1 MQTHFLSFVIMVPNK
16 LLEIYEI
23 YNKWEKIVPLSVRV
37 LWRTLT
43 RFCPR
48 IIQFRSIG
56 WVSIRYGMNLH
67 EDSNTKMIW
76 PTWTEVKDM
85 NHNTQKRKIKIKN
98 NFNPAGNNIIITKY
112 GHEKYILTTRD
123 KSTKQI
129 KVDLLIENV
138 PRHSNHTVT

>member
-1 MQTHFLSFVIMVPNK
+1 
-16 LLEIYEI
+16 
-23 YNKWEKIVPLSVRV
+23 
-37 LWRTLT
+37 
-43 RFCPR
+43 
-48 IIQFRSIG
+48 
-56 WVSIRYGMNLH
+56 
-67 EDSNTKMIW
+67 
-76 PTWTEVKDM
+76 M